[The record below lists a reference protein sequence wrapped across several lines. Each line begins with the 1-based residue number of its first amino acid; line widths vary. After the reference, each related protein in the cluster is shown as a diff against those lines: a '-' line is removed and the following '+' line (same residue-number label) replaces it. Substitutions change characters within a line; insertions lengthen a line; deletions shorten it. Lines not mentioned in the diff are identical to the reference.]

1 MFKSNA
7 TKSAVFLLLSAWV
20 ITCSFCSS
28 AEAHHGL
35 GDEQSPAASVEVDC
49 QITALPSTVL
59 AVPIIAAQ
67 NKTSN
72 HSDPFLHL
80 YSSLNLGWGSSI
92 PITGEDGPE
101 ACPFSTLK
109 RYQLFCTYRL

>member
-1 MFKSNA
+1 MFSKKQ
-7 TKSAVFLLLSAWV
+7 TYF
-20 ITCSFCSS
+20 ITIAILFI
-28 AEAHHGL
+28 GL
-35 GDEQSPAASVEVDC
+35 GAFTICQAHPVIGDEHGPAASVEVDC